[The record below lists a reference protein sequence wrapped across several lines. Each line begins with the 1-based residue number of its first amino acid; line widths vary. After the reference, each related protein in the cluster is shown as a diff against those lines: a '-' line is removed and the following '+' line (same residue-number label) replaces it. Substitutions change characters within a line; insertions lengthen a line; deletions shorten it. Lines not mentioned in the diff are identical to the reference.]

1 MGLIIERML
10 EEFKAKKRL
19 LLDEKNLEALIEQKR
34 VENAKPY
41 ILPKYL
47 QQKFGI
53 VKVTKDGMDSYILQ
67 GSDHSDGK
75 YILYLHGGAYI
86 NQPTPEHWKFL
97 KKLVQKLN
105 ATAIAPV
112 YPKAPNH
119 QFQESFE
126 KVFPIYEELLSKTEA
141 KNIVLMGDSSGGGF
155 ALALAQVLHEKGLPQ
170 PGNIILL
177 FPWLDITMTNPAI
190 EELDLEEKDPILGV
204 KYLAA
209 AGKAYAGG
217 AELTNYLLSPINGNI
232 NELAKI
238 SVFVGTHDILLVD
251 ARKLKEK
258 AEQLDVKI
266 NYYEFPNMIHGF
278 THSPFPEA
286 EQAFEKIVE
295 IINNKK

>member
-10 EEFKAKKRL
+10 KEFKAKKRI
-19 LLDEKNLEALIEQKR
+19 LLDEKNLVALMDQKR

-41 ILPKYL
+41 IFPKYL
-47 QQKFGI
+47 EQKFGI
-53 VKVTKDGMDSYILQ
+53 IKDTKNGMDSYILK
-67 GSDHSDGK
+67 GSSFPGDT

-97 KKLVQKLN
+97 QKLVVKIN
-105 ATAIAPV
+105 GTAMAPV

-119 QFQESFE
+119 HVHESFE
-126 KVFPIYEELLSKTEA
+126 KVLPIYEELLSKTEP

-155 ALALAQVLHEKGLPQ
+155 ALALAQVLQEKGLPQ

-177 FPWLDITMTNPAI
+177 FPWLDLTMTNPEI
-190 EELDLEEKDPILGV
+190 NELDLEEKDPILGV

-209 AGKAYAGG
+209 AGKAYAGD
-217 AELTNYLLSPINGNI
+217 EDLSNYLLSPINGNMKG
-232 NELAKI
+232 LGKI
-238 SVFVGTHDILLVD
+238 SVFVGTHDILYVD

-258 AEQLDVKI
+258 ADQLDVKI

-286 EQAFEKIVE
+286 DRAFEKIVE
-295 IINNKK
+295 IIQS